1 MSRSTCWGARTR
13 RLRRRCVRGSVAIE
27 FAFILPLLLIFTI
40 GVIEFGLILF
50 DFHRAGEATR
60 RALRLALINPPI
72 SAALNN
78 LTSGPIVCN
87 GGSSGVSCSP
97 GSTTATADATFNA
110 IVASMQG
117 VFPTIQATNVRV
129 TYSDSG
135 LDAGLPPGLVTP
147 LITVSLTGVSRPYF
161 ILNVAAAI
169 TGMQRAQSTQF
180 NLPSFATTAVGPT
193 Q

>member
-1 MSRSTCWGARTR
+1 MSRCTLAAK
-13 RLRRRCVRGSVAIE
+13 LRRASRRFARGVRGSVAIE

-50 DFHRAGEATR
+50 DFHRASEATR

-117 VFPTIQATNVRV
+117 VFPTIQATNVQI

-147 LITVSLTGVSRPYF
+147 LVTVRLTNLTHPF
-161 ILNVAAAI
+161 IVLNVFGLPADF
-169 TGMQRAQSTQF
+169 TFPGFST
-180 NLPSFATTAVGPT
+180 SAVGPT